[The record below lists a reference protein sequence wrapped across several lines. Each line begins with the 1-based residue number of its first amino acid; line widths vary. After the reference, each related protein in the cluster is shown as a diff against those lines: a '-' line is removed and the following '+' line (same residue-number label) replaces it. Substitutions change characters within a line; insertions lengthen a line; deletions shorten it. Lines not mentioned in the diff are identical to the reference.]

1 MRTAITNDL
10 GTKHY
15 INLSDAC
22 SWFGF
27 FIIVFAL
34 HVHRCIEAL
43 KRVLSWT
50 FSLRIFGEDKKK
62 KKKNVTASLWCCRQT
77 WSSFAQTEVK
87 SQLVTLA
94 PENWS
99 SLGADNSWGQIYRP
113 TFHPNRDLCQLSIKC
128 FVTECL
134 VQHLRKACRQNVD
147 CLGWRIFSQMFSH
160 LKRITTLK
168 ETHHIAPTMQKMAD
182 TT

>member
-1 MRTAITNDL
+1 MQSDNNL

-62 KKKNVTASLWCCRQT
+62 KNVMASLWCCRQT

-113 TFHPNRDLCQLSIKC
+113 TFHPNRDLCQLCIKC
-128 FVTECL
+128 LSPSVWYSIYEKLAVKTLTAWGDEYSVKCSPI
-134 VQHLRKACRQNVD
+134 LRG
-147 CLGWRIFSQMFSH
+147 LPH
-160 LKRITTLK
+160 
-168 ETHHIAPTMQKMAD
+168 
-182 TT
+182 